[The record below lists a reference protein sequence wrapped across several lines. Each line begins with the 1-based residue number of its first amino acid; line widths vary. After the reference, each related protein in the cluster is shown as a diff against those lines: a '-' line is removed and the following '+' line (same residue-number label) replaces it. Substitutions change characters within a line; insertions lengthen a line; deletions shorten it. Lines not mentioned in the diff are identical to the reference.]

1 LDPIASEILAFW
13 LGDLDPEGLA
23 SPAKR
28 ERWWK
33 KDPAFDDEIRRRFGA
48 EHAAVA
54 AGRREAWRATPRGR
68 VAEVVVLDQFSRNLF
83 RDTAKMYA
91 WDATALELAGRS
103 IALGDESALET
114 DERAFLYMPWMHSES
129 LRDQERCLELFE
141 SLARSRTG
149 AARDRIEG
157 NLRFAQAHR
166 DVIARFGRFPH
177 RNAVLGRAS
186 TAEESAWL
194 DDGGERFGQ

>member
-83 RDTAKMYA
+83 R
-91 WDATALELAGRS
+91 DATALELAGRS

-177 RNAVLGRAS
+177 RNALLGRPS
-186 TAEESAWL
+186 TPEELAFLEQPGSS
-194 DDGGERFGQ
+194 F